1 MQVHVINLKEAIERR
16 KSITSQLEKLGIR
29 YEIFD
34 AIRGSSLSEK
44 ELHEKV
50 DMQEVARYPNWLT
63 PNMLGC
69 SLSHLGVYR
78 RIAESGTDWHLIL
91 EDDVELDPNIV
102 HFMETFEQTG
112 NKFQDHVVLLYGVK
126 LSGNIILDKE
136 SLFEEAGRT
145 IHKVQP
151 NQHVGSTG
159 AYLIHKATARKM
171 LENNPLVKVAPDT
184 WHFFRDQGS
193 LQQLNCVYPFLS
205 RPALFESTIG
215 YVDKKSLKY
224 KLKHFVE
231 QVKVPVLY
239 QLLKRSRKITF
250 TKMSKVEFV

>member
-16 KSITSQLEKLGIR
+16 KSITFQLEKLGIR
-29 YEIFD
+29 YEIFV
-34 AIRGSSLSEK
+34 AVRGSSLSGK
-44 ELHEKV
+44 EMAEKV
-50 DMQEVARYPNWLT
+50 DMGEVAQYPNWLT

-78 RIAESGTDWHLIL
+78 RIAESDTDWHLVL
-91 EDDVELDPNIV
+91 EDDVELDPAIV
-102 HFMETFEQTG
+102 HFMEAFEKTG

-126 LSGNIILDKE
+126 LSGNIILEKE
-136 SLFEEAGRT
+136 SLFNEDAHS

-151 NQHVGSTG
+151 DQRVGSTG
-159 AYLIHKATARKM
+159 AYFIHKETAKRM

-193 LQQLNCVYPFLS
+193 IHQLNIVYPFLS

-215 YVDKKSLKY
+215 YVNKNSLKY

-231 QVKVPVLY
+231 SFKVPVLY
-239 QLLKRSRKITF
+239 QLLKRSRRNTF
-250 TKMSKVEFV
+250 TRMSQVEFV

>member
-16 KSITSQLEKLGIR
+16 NSITSQLEKLGLK
-29 YEIFD
+29 YELFD

-50 DMQEVARYPNWLT
+50 DMQEVAKYPNWLT

-78 RIAESGTDWHLIL
+78 RIAESGTDWHLVL
-91 EDDVELDPNIV
+91 EDDVELDPEMA
-102 HFMETFEQTG
+102 HFMKAFELTG
-112 NKFQDHVVLLYGVK
+112 NKFRDQVVLLYGVK
-126 LSGNIILDKE
+126 LSGNIILDKDP
-136 SLFEEAGRT
+136 LFNEAT
-145 IHKVQP
+145 HSIHKVQP
-151 NQHVGSTG
+151 DQRVGSTG
-159 AYLIHKATARKM
+159 AYFIHKETAKRM

-193 LQQLNCVYPFLS
+193 IHQLNIVYPFLS

-215 YVDKKSLKY
+215 YVNKNSLKY

-231 QVKVPVLY
+231 SFKVPVLY
-239 QLLKRSRKITF
+239 QLLKRSRRNIF
-250 TKMSKVEFV
+250 TKMSQVEFV

>member
-16 KSITSQLEKLGIR
+16 KSIVSQLEKLGLR

-34 AIRGSSLSEK
+34 AVRGSSLSEK
-44 ELHEKV
+44 ELNAKV
-50 DMQEVARYPNWLT
+50 DMQEVAKYPNWLT

-78 RIAESGTDWHLIL
+78 RIAESDTDWHLVL

-102 HFMETFEQTG
+102 HFIETFEQTG
-112 NKFQDHVVLLYGVK
+112 NKFQGHIVLLYGVK

-136 SLFEEAGRT
+136 SLFEEGGRT
-145 IHKVQP
+145 IHKVKP

-159 AYLIHKATARKM
+159 AYFIHKATARKM
-171 LENNPLVKVAPDT
+171 FENNPLVKVAPDT

-193 LQQLNCVYPFLS
+193 IQQLNCVYPFLS

-215 YVDKKSLKY
+215 YVDKKSIKY
-224 KLKHFVE
+224 KVKHFVE
-231 QVKVPVLY
+231 KVKVPVLY
-239 QLLKRSRKITF
+239 QLLKRSRKNTF
-250 TKMSKVEFV
+250 TKMSMVDFE

>member
-1 MQVHVINLKEAIERR
+1 MQVHVINLKEAVERR
-16 KSITSQLEKLGIR
+16 KSITSQLHKLGLR

-34 AIRGSSLSEK
+34 AVRGSSLSEK
-44 ELHEKV
+44 DLKEKV
-50 DMQEVARYPNWLT
+50 DMQEVAKYPNWLT

-78 RIAESGTDWHLIL
+78 RIAASGTDWHLVL
-91 EDDVELDPNIV
+91 EDDVELDPAIV
-102 HFMETFEQTG
+102 RFIEAYEQTG

-136 SLFEEAGRT
+136 SLFEEADHT
-145 IHKVQP
+145 VHKVQP
-151 NQHVGSTG
+151 DQHVGSTG
-159 AYLIHKATARKM
+159 AYIIHKTTARKM

-193 LQQLNCVYPFLS
+193 LRQLNLVYPFLS

-215 YVDKKSLKY
+215 YVDKKSIKY
-224 KLKHFVE
+224 KVKHFVE
-231 QVKVPVLY
+231 RVKLPVLY
-239 QLLKRSRKITF
+239 QLLKRSRKNTF
-250 TKMSKVEFV
+250 LKMSKIDFV